1 MYLQL
6 FEDRFNLI
14 LLLADCGTDDLVEG
28 LKDKVDET
36 SWKGTA
42 LAVAF
47 KLAGSFIIEEITPEE
62 TTEQRRINMSLL
74 PANSL
79 AVFFIFSLVYRCL

>member
-14 LLLADCGTDDLVEG
+14 LLLADCGTDYLVEG

-47 KLAGSFIIEEITPEE
+47 ELTGSFVIEEVTPEE
-62 TTEQRRINMSLL
+62 TTEQRRINMCLL

-79 AVFFIFSLVYRCL
+79 AVFLIFILVLRCL